1 VRHLAPGLVDR
12 VMDRRIAMVRSHEM
26 WDECPVPPRL
36 SLVLPAAPEGVP
48 AARAAV
54 TDLCERLGLAAGQ
67 TSDIRLAVTEAC
79 TNCVLHSH
87 GDDAGEA
94 TFVLTAHVDGDELV
108 IVVRD
113 FGGGLLRA
121 PVGSG
126 GLGLGMRLIE
136 QLSETSQISSRPGGG
151 TRVSMRFNVPPEE
164 AEVAGMVNSLEL
176 NDAEVE
182 AIRGLQSGTN
192 QVAPEDPIWDTLRD
206 IGLVQRKGT
215 GVPVWSLTMRGRL
228 YRTQ

>member
-1 VRHLAPGLVDR
+1 
-12 VMDRRIAMVRSHEM
+12 MWHE
-26 WDECPVPPRL
+26 PRVPPHL
-36 SLVLPAAPEGVP
+36 SLVLPAAPDGVP

-54 TDLCERLGLAAGQ
+54 TDLCTRLGLSASRTA
-67 TSDIRLAVTEAC
+67 DIRLAVTEAC

-87 GDDAGEA
+87 GDDAGDA
-94 TFVLTAHVDGDELV
+94 TFVLAAQVDGDELV

-151 TRVSMRFNVPPEE
+151 TRVSMRFNVPPEN
-164 AEVAGMVNSLEL
+164 AKLQDMVNSLEL
-176 NDAEVE
+176 SDAEVE

-192 QVAPEDPIWDTLRD
+192 QVAPEDPVWDTLRD
-206 IGLVQRKGT
+206 SGLVQRRGT
-215 GVPVWSLTMRGRL
+215 GIPVWSLTMRGRL